1 MNKLTKQ
8 KERGFTIIEV
18 VLVLAI
24 AALILLMVFLALPAL
39 QRGQRDTQR
48 KDDVA
53 RLTSAVQNYQS
64 GARGKLPTNW
74 GNFVDDYMVKNG
86 DGFAD
91 PSSTVDKYVL
101 VGINNVSTYNGSSVH
116 FDDTRNNIYYNLGG
130 SCGDGQTPVL
140 NSGSPAGSSD
150 ARKVVFI
157 KPLEGGGIMCQSN

>member
-1 MNKLTKQ
+1 MNKLIKQ

-48 KDDVA
+48 KDDIS

-64 GARGKLPTNW
+64 GARGKLPSDWST
-74 GNFVDDYMVKNG
+74 FVAQYMTKNG

-91 PSSTVDKYVL
+91 PSSTVDAYVL
-101 VGINNVSTYNGSSVH
+101 KGINTTSQYTSNN
-116 FDDTRNNIYYNLGG
+116 FEDTRDNIYYNLGG
-130 SCGDGQTPVL
+130 SCGDGQTPAL
-140 NSGSPAGSSD
+140 NSGSPAGSAQS
-150 ARKVVFI
+150 RKVVFI
-157 KPLEGGGIMCQSN
+157 KPLEGGGIICQSN